1 MRLVQFVIGLALAL
15 LLVAIYLVFL
25 SRHKKSAT
33 GPIKLLGATGVV
45 QTSLDPDG
53 AVLIDGELWQA
64 RLQNG
69 SHLPARARI
78 RVLGAVGPLLLVE
91 PALVDSP
98 GTKNPG
104 LG

>member
-1 MRLVQFVIGLALAL
+1 MRLVQFVIGLALVP
-15 LLVAIYLVFL
+15 LLVAIYLFFH

-33 GPIKLLGATGVV
+33 GPIRLIGATGVV

-69 SHLPARARI
+69 SRLPERSRI
-78 RVLGAVGPLLLVE
+78 RVLGVVGPLLLVE
-91 PALVDSP
+91 PAPVDSP
-98 GTKNPG
+98 GTKN
-104 LG
+104 LK